1 MFRTFLAMFLIVI
14 SLNSQA
20 RQFVVIESTATK
32 INVGALLNPEFN
44 LELNNQEKLTLISET
59 GELHVMKGPFR
70 GNLGK
75 LQSQQSDKASLGLV
89 LGRILNERS
98 DDLRTLG
105 TVRRLGNSINVF
117 LAQDN
122 RVMNLVSAEYDGV
135 QCVVS
140 GQPVQLVREQPKV
153 DEQAQLRVA
162 DGAYQPLGWSAGQML
177 AQWPAQI
184 PVEDGRVYLL
194 RRSTGSIPY
203 RLQFRKLDAS
213 FVQASPA
220 FQMATLI
227 SRNCV
232 VQAKWIQNDAGL

>member
-1 MFRTFLAMFLIVI
+1 MFKTFLAMFLMLI
-14 SLNSQA
+14 SFNGHA

-32 INVGALLNPEFN
+32 INVGAMLSPEFN
-44 LELNNQEKLTLISET
+44 LELNNQEKLTLISEA
-59 GELHVMKGPFR
+59 GEVHVMKGPFR
-70 GNLGK
+70 GSLGK
-75 LQSQQSDKASLGLV
+75 LQSQQADPASIGMV
-89 LGRILNERS
+89 LGRILNARS

-105 TVRRLGNSINVF
+105 TVRRLGSSINVF

-122 RVMNLVSAEYDGV
+122 QAMNLVSAEHDGV

-140 GQPVQLVREQPKV
+140 GQPIQLVREQPEV
-153 DEQAQLRVA
+153 GEQAQLRVA
-162 DGAYQPLGWSAGQML
+162 DGAYQPLGWPAGQTL

-203 RLQFRKLDAS
+203 RLQFRTFDAS

-232 VQAKWIQNDAGL
+232 VQAKWIQNASGL

>member
-1 MFRTFLAMFLIVI
+1 MFQTFFAMLLFLI
-14 SLNSQA
+14 SFNGHA
-20 RQFVVIESTATK
+20 HQFVVIESTTTK
-32 INVGALLNPEFN
+32 IVVGAMLNPEFN
-44 LELNNQEKLTLISET
+44 LELSNQEKLTLISET
-59 GELHVMKGPFR
+59 GEVHLMKGPFR
-70 GNLGK
+70 GSLGK
-75 LQSQQSDKASLGLV
+75 LQSQPADKAKIGLV

-105 TVRRLGNSINVF
+105 TVRRLGASIHVF

-122 RVMNLVSAEYDGV
+122 RAMNLVSAEYDGV

-140 GQPVQLVREQPKV
+140 GQPVQLVREQPEV

-162 DGAYQPLGWSAGQML
+162 DGAYQPLGWPAGQML
-177 AQWPAQI
+177 AQWSAQV

-232 VQAKWIQNDAGL
+232 VQAKWIQNAAGL